1 MSIVEL
7 QEWQDTFLPNI
18 FLSTADQRL
27 VKSLYGVDIRE
38 MRDGVYIKAASWI
51 GVVRFDSFTLR
62 IRPKLT
68 NIDIMRMLLVAG
80 GLERLRR
87 YRATRDYEL
96 HDNDVSLFDLVA
108 LLLADACTLIAKDG
122 LLRGYVIEEEDL
134 SVVRGSLRIAEQIR
148 RRYGQINRLE
158 CRYDEHNADVIENR
172 ILHTALALCRR
183 YVQHPLVR
191 NRIQRLLDTFAA
203 ASQPLDG
210 DWRVIRSEMTYNR
223 LNSHYQEAHSLAWI
237 VMAGLNVQDILAAGS
252 TRGFAFLLDMNPLFE
267 KFVEVLVRSVLHNDP
282 IVIQAQVTSTGHIW
296 DVEHN
301 QTYKRIRPD
310 LLLTTR
316 TDLRLAID
324 AKYKRYD
331 TQKLHEGDIYQT
343 FLYTYAFRNAAVDKL
358 PSALLIYPADLP
370 SKKLTRLHIRD
381 NRGAIQA
388 RLHALGIDIPTALD
402 GLFNANREHVD
413 QTYSDIRY
421 AIQCL
426 LDWV

>member
-7 QEWQDTFLPNI
+7 QEWQDTFLPKI
-18 FLSTADQRL
+18 VLSTADQRL
-27 VKSLYGVDIRE
+27 VKSLYGVEIRE

-51 GVVRFDSFTLR
+51 GVVRFDAFTLR

-96 HDNDVSLFDLVA
+96 RDIDLSLFDLVA

-148 RRYGQINRLE
+148 RRYGQVNRLE
-158 CRYDEHNADVIENR
+158 CRYDEHNADIIENR

-210 DWRVIRSEMTYNR
+210 DWQVIRSETNYNR

-237 VMAGLNVQDILAAGS
+237 VMEGLNVQDILATGS
-252 TRGFAFLLDMNPLFE
+252 TRGFTFLLNMNPLFE
-267 KFVEVLVRSVLHNDP
+267 KFVEVLVRSVLHNEP
-282 IVIQAQVTSTGHIW
+282 IDIQTQVTSTGHIW
-296 DVEHN
+296 DVAHN

-310 LLLTTR
+310 LLVVR
-316 TDLRLAID
+316 
-324 AKYKRYD
+324 
-331 TQKLHEGDIYQT
+331 
-343 FLYTYAFRNAAVDKL
+343 
-358 PSALLIYPADLP
+358 
-370 SKKLTRLHIRD
+370 
-381 NRGAIQA
+381 
-388 RLHALGIDIPTALD
+388 
-402 GLFNANREHVD
+402 
-413 QTYSDIRY
+413 
-421 AIQCL
+421 
-426 LDWV
+426 